1 MDVIASI
8 AQRSDR
14 LFEIVI
20 VHWEI
25 SLIVLLAFTVLFI
38 WIFKGIKGGVKAT
51 VAVLVLGAIAIAA
64 GLAVQLVGKGITQIV
79 AFAIAWVPTVLFLV
93 IVLVSTLVGARR
105 GLRKSLI
112 LAVQAFVAAGICIAL
127 FFFCITGDMVDSA
140 LLSLVNTIMGGEH
153 ALQNTL
159 GVSAECTTLR
169 ECLADFLPKIIS
181 IGFGSEI
188 TMLLA
193 ENGAYLMT
201 LADLVYRLAIAV
213 VLWLVYFLLVFI
225 FYIIYAIAYPE
236 RKYRR
241 KREMAFANGKVD
253 CSYKRNRMGGGV
265 VGLVRGLVVGLIT
278 MSFIGSAFFMVAGGA
293 GEGDL
298 ADRDFGNSETN
309 FYYSIY
315 RSVESYGAQGIFKV
329 LGSVR
334 DLSDSPY
341 YLFAADLV
349 FSGGLDDD
357 LNDVHATVRFRKE
370 LGAYT
375 GFAKDTIT
383 LLMRYGE
390 DRIEEALDTGD
401 SGKIMDTVVDIMK
414 EPGFRAEFEN
424 LVDNF
429 DSQTYIINLSL
440 AMAGTI
446 VAHIDDMS
454 FASSLGASN
463 KELLKI
469 LFQRGYLSETIPD
482 ERELRVSLGAATTDD
497 PNNIQ
502 PYLSVNHLFDKKDA
516 QTVLR
521 IALGF
526 LANEY
531 SDNTPL
537 ELVKRILPELE
548 GLSILGTGRKGEVNP
563 VLGRLYCFLENTYL
577 TDEGQDGVTYSEIKA
592 QNISWVDELH
602 SLISVTDDMFALYDS
617 VKREDDDYLQ
627 MLLGVFDDENEEYE
641 NNLRLYDNICA
652 TVADSAILGKV
663 LASGKIT
670 AKLREGLEK
679 VSGDIYLPDGI
690 VFENRYDANGTLV
703 SHGETFQI
711 FYGLRLLGDKE
722 NKELFD
728 LLFKSENSDIEITEL
743 FNVLADAVVRQD
755 GFGLTLA
762 DYLTESSVLRSVVSA
777 VFIGQSQD
785 ILAVPYSSRERNAQG
800 EAVNFIVKDELKQ
813 IFEKL
818 PELVDIITPFLDGSF
833 EVGEVVDLLHNAT
846 LREFLDSGNG
856 IMEGTL
862 ASILV
867 KQMNGNGLVV
877 IPRALDTAVPEN
889 LDGWASDIT
898 GRPGEIRNLLTALD
912 QLDGHLEKLLNG
924 ELEGDELM
932 DILGDLDE
940 DAIDTLLKSNVLH
953 YTFSKSLREQDET
966 SDGFALII
974 PASATVALEN
984 DVLDSLVKKQE
995 LRTILSE
1002 LNSFGFTSEMGAA
1015 DILRKLVENKQKLSS
1030 SNIISASIV
1039 NYIVQ
1044 NDEMKDALSLPEDL
1058 RKAGSRAELERYGEG
1073 NVWYFE
1079 LPALVDGL
1087 DEVFGVSAGAED
1099 IDLSQDG
1106 LTERMSALVKE
1117 LDTPSEVDKEQSK
1130 LEVVYSSIVIK
1141 HNLTERLDESLD
1153 GVANETAIQNAKG
1166 LDGYYRRE
1174 EIGALSAAA
1183 KLLDIDLLGEEE
1195 DIDGKI
1201 KDNALTLNDP
1211 AEGYAGQT
1219 KLDVMYPSV
1228 IIRSML
1234 TEQLDD
1240 ALLSDTEEKQAIISN
1255 SVLQNIKEKDPV
1267 YKPYYSKGEVA
1278 ALLDGVKELEIKD
1291 VDALQDYEFNDL
1303 KSLNGASRLH
1313 PDSGETRLDVIFASD
1328 VLAGVVT
1335 YKIDGGIGGDLIDLN
1350 VRNGIKNEL
1359 GVYPQT
1365 EVASLLDAMDELAIN
1380 TLDDFK
1386 THNFT
1391 GEIKTLNQESAISSP
1406 RTRLNVLY
1414 GSKLA
1419 GGIITKKVQDEIA
1432 KNADLADHSRAYEET
1447 LAIYKESEVRELV
1460 NIMGG
1465 KDISEYTLGSV
1476 DEVRAY
1482 VEPVDGAPRSYIVA
1496 ATLTKNLTK
1505 NKALIVPASQMDGE
1519 SVNATELT
1527 ALIDAFKALGGDG
1540 KLAGWDVASH
1550 MVLPD
1555 AMHREIMVESAI
1567 MRATLTKKIVELN
1580 SGITVAQTDVHSED
1594 GYGEDQEGRMIAVF
1608 TKQALLKLFEVLDVC
1623 GNGNS
1628 LGIPKFDTVANIL
1641 VYREHLDTLCE
1652 FSAIRYRISETIL
1665 KIDDYR
1671 TKSTEAACV
1680 LTAGNTQ
1687 ATIIRLTNEPDYEML
1702 TYEEIVNFLKQ
1713 FS

>member
-1 MDVIASI
+1 MDDVITTVT
-8 AQRSDR
+8 QRSDS
-14 LFEIVI
+14 LFELVI
-20 VHWEI
+20 AHWDI
-25 SLIVLLAFTVLFI
+25 SLIVLVAFTVLFI
-38 WIFKGIKGGVKAT
+38 WLFKGIRGGIKAT
-51 VAVLVLGAIAIAA
+51 VVALVLGAVAIVA

-79 AFAIAWVPTVLFLV
+79 AFAIAWVPTVLFLF
-93 IVLVSTLVGARR
+93 IVLVSTLVGAKR

-112 LAVQAFVAAGICIAL
+112 LAVQAFVAAGICIGL
-127 FFFCITGDMVDSA
+127 FFFCITGDTVDSA

-153 ALQNTL
+153 ALQNAL
-159 GVSAECTTLR
+159 GVSAECETLR
-169 ECLADFLPKIIS
+169 QCLADFIPKLFS
-181 IGFGSEI
+181 FGSEI
-188 TMLLA
+188 SMLLA
-193 ENGAYLMT
+193 ENGAYVMT

-225 FYIIYAIAYPE
+225 FYIVYAIAYPE

-241 KREMAFANGKVD
+241 KREMAFAEGKVD
-253 CSYKRNRMGGGV
+253 CSYKRNRVGGGA

-278 MSFIGSAFFMVAGGA
+278 MSFIGSAFFMVAGGT

-334 DLSDSPY
+334 DWDDSPY

-390 DRIEEALDTGD
+390 DRIQSALDTGD

-414 EPGFRAEFEN
+414 EPEFRAEFEN

-429 DSQTYIINLSL
+429 DSQTYIINFSL
-440 AMAGTI
+440 AMASTI

-454 FASSLGASN
+454 FASSLGAN
-463 KELLKI
+463 NTELLKI

-482 ERELRVSLGAATTDD
+482 ERELRESLGAATTDD
-497 PNNIQ
+497 PFNIQ

-531 SDNTPL
+531 STSDPL
-537 ELVKRILPELE
+537 DLIKRILPELE
-548 GLSILGTGRKGEVNP
+548 GLSILGTERKGEVNP

-602 SLISVTDDMFALYDS
+602 SLISVCDDMFTLYDN
-617 VKREDDDYLQ
+617 VKRDDGEYLQ
-627 MLLGVFDDENEEYE
+627 MLLAVFDDETAEYE

-670 AKLREGLEK
+670 AKLREGLSK
-679 VSGDIYLPDGI
+679 AGNDVYLPDDI
-690 VFENRYDANGTLV
+690 VFENRYNSSGELI
-703 SHGETFQI
+703 SRGETFQI

-728 LLFKSENSDIEITEL
+728 LLFDSANANIEITEL
-743 FNVLADAVVRQD
+743 LNMLADAVERKD

-762 DYLTESSVLRSVVSA
+762 DYLTESSVLRSVVSS

-785 ILAVPYSSRERNAQG
+785 ILAVPYSSRERNAKG

-813 IFEKL
+813 IFDKL

-833 EVGEVVDLLHNAT
+833 EAEEVSDLLKNAT

-889 LDGWASDIT
+889 LDGWASNVA
-898 GRPGEIRNLLTALD
+898 GRPGEIRKLLAALD
-912 QLDGHLEKLLNG
+912 ELEAHLEKILNG
-924 ELEGDELM
+924 ELEGEELI
-932 DILGDLDE
+932 DILGDLDAK
-940 DAIDTLLKSNVLH
+940 AIDTLLESSVLH
-953 YTFSKSLREQDET
+953 YTFSKSLREQDTE
-966 SDGFALII
+966 SNGFTLII
-974 PASATVALEN
+974 PASATSPLTD
-984 DVLDSLVKKQE
+984 DVLDSLIKKQE
-995 LRTILSE
+995 LCTILSE
-1002 LNSFGFTSEMGAA
+1002 LNSFGFTSEMDAA
-1015 DILRKLVENKQKLSS
+1015 DILRKLVENKNKLRS
-1030 SNIISASIV
+1030 SNIVSASIV

-1058 RKAGSRAELERYGEG
+1058 RKAGSRAELERYGETST
-1073 NVWYFE
+1073 WYSE
-1079 LPALVDGL
+1079 LPALVNGL
-1087 DEVFGVSAGAED
+1087 DEIFGVSAGAEE
-1099 IDLSQDG
+1099 IDLSEEG
-1106 LTERMSALVKE
+1106 LTNRMSALVKV
-1117 LDTPSEVDKEQSK
+1117 LDTRSDVVDGQSK
-1130 LEVVYSSIVIK
+1130 LEVVYASIVVK
-1141 HNLTERLDESLD
+1141 HNLTQRLDESLD
-1153 GVANETAIQNAKG
+1153 GVVNETAIQNAKG
-1166 LDGYYRRE
+1166 LDGYYMRD

-1183 KLLDIDLLGEEE
+1183 KLFDLDLLSEEE
-1195 DIDGKI
+1195 DIDEKVKGK
-1201 KDNALTLNDP
+1201 ALTLNDP
-1211 AEGYAGQT
+1211 AEGYAGRT
-1219 KLDVMYPSV
+1219 KLDVVYPSV

-1240 ALLSDTEEKQAIISN
+1240 ALLSDTEEKQAIIDKL
-1255 SVLQNIKEKDPV
+1255 VLQRIKGGDSY
-1267 YKPYYSKGEVA
+1267 YKKAEIASLV
-1278 ALLDGVKELEIKD
+1278 DGVKELEIKD
-1291 VDALQDYEFNDL
+1291 IDALQDYEFNDL
-1303 KSLNGASRLH
+1303 KSLNGASKLH
-1313 PDSGETRLDVIFASD
+1313 PDSGETRLGVIFSSQI
-1328 VLAGVVT
+1328 LAGVVT
-1335 YKIDGGIGGDLIDLN
+1335 YKIDGGITGDLIN
-1350 VRNGIKNEL
+1350 PAVRSDIKDETGI
-1359 GVYPQT
+1359 YPQT
-1365 EVASLLDAMDELAIN
+1365 EVASLLDTMDELGIN

-1386 THNFT
+1386 SHDFT
-1391 GEIKTLNQESAISSP
+1391 SEIKTLNQASATDPSQ
-1406 RTRLNVLY
+1406 TRLGVLY
-1414 GSKLA
+1414 GSDLA

-1432 KNADLADHSRAYEET
+1432 KNADLADHSKAYREEI
-1447 LAIYKESEVRELV
+1447 AIYKESEVRELV
-1460 NIMGG
+1460 EIMGG
-1465 KDISEYTLGSV
+1465 KDISQYTLGSV

-1482 VEPVDGAPRSYIVA
+1482 IEPVEGAPRSYIVA

-1505 NKALIVPASQMDGE
+1505 NQELIVPVSQMDGE
-1519 SVNATELT
+1519 SVKAAELV
-1527 ALIDAFKALGGDG
+1527 ALIDAYKALGGNG

-1550 MVLPD
+1550 LVVPD
-1555 AMHREIMVESAI
+1555 GAHREIIVDSAI

-1580 SGITVAQTDVHSED
+1580 NGITVAQADVHTES
-1594 GYGEDQEGRMIAVF
+1594 GYGRDQGGRTIAVF
-1608 TKQALLKLFEVLDVC
+1608 RKQALLKLFEVLDVC
-1623 GNGNS
+1623 GTGNS
-1628 LGIPKFDTVANIL
+1628 LGIPKFDTISNII
-1641 VYREHLDTLCE
+1641 VYRDHLDLLCE

-1671 TKSTEAACV
+1671 TVGKEAVSV
-1680 LTAGNTQ
+1680 LAAGNGQ
-1687 ATIIRLTNEPDYEML
+1687 SAIIRVTNIPDYEAL
-1702 TYEEIVNFLKQ
+1702 TYEEIVSFLNYN
-1713 FS
+1713 S